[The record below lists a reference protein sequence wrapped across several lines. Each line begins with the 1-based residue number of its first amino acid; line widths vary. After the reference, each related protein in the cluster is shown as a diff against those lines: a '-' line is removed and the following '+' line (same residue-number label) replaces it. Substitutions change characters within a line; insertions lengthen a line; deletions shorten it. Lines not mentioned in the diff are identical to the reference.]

1 VARHFPRIVRK
12 NVAPARRSPWIVGK
26 LYNPGFRR
34 SAPPAQA
41 GHGGRTRRCEA
52 LGPPGAVGAIQRW
65 KDRGLT
71 PDRITPAE
79 DIDFAGRRARDPY
92 AAYQARLRAL
102 NAADFGDLLLYVTE
116 LLRTQ
121 PDILQQYHRMLP
133 LHPGGRIPGHQPDP
147 VLVAAV
153 TCAIPPNICPCVGD
167 DDQCLATGTQVTAA
181 DGRISAAKLGD
192 RDATTMGRRVEGF
205 VAAVASIQSAFWFRC
220 MPDGTCDVD
229 RRVGN
234 QAIRPPIFLQEH
246 RARSG
251 MNRGNQAS
259 RPWGSLCANGTRSA
273 RRLLPA
279 GARAFVAFYTVIARG
294 AATRQ
299 SPASK
304 GRPERIEV
312 AASHRSLQ

>member
-1 VARHFPRIVRK
+1 MLRRHAGHPGLSENFTILDSDDQVRLLRQVMEAARVDVKRWVPQALWGRSSAGRI
-12 NVAPARRSPWIVGK
+12 AAD
-26 LYNPGFRR
+26 PGPHHPGRGHRFRR
-34 SAPPAQA
+34 WACPRPVC
-41 GHGGRTRRCEA
+41 R
-52 LGPPGAVGAIQRW
+52 LPG
-65 KDRGLT
+65 T
-71 PDRITPAE
+71 P
-79 DIDFAGRRARDPY
+79 G
-92 AAYQARLRAL
+92 AL

-121 PDILQQYHRMLP
+121 PDILQQYYRVFRYLPVDEYQDTNLIQYLWLRLLAQSHR
-133 LHPGGRIPGHQPDP
+133 
-147 VLVAAV
+147 
-153 TCAIPPNICPCVGD
+153 NICPSVGD
-167 DDQCLATGTQVTAA
+167 DDQCLAAGTQVTMA
-181 DGRISAAKLGD
+181 DGRVSAAQLGA
-192 RDATTMGRRVEGF
+192 RAAMTMGRRVEGF

-229 RRVGN
+229 QRVGN

-246 RARSG
+246 RARCG
-251 MNRGNQAS
+251 MNRGVT
-259 RPWGSLCANGTRSA
+259 RRHGCGSLCANGTRSP